1 MERAILTRTIVLGTL
16 VCALASHAQEPM
28 GPEQQ
33 VNTYTSNDQ
42 RSPQVATM
50 SDGKIVV
57 AWRSDGSTGTD
68 SQGVSAQYR
77 RFTTAG
83 VPFGPEL
90 QANEQTPHYQWPT
103 RLLPMDDGDWTL
115 VWGTSISSPDSPY
128 GSGSARR
135 FAADGIPLTSEFVVA
150 DVSAYAG
157 APAAAGR
164 ASGAFV
170 VARTLDYD
178 EIEVSRFSAGG
189 SGIGSL
195 LLTRAGHALSS
206 PGVSMAPGGEFVVA
220 WRDES
225 GTYSAYA
232 SDIRFRRFHPTG
244 APAGEAVDVTGP
256 DSEGLRYATRLARRA
271 DGAFL
276 VVWVEESSEDADDS
290 GSSIQGRLYGPTGI
304 PLGERFQVNDRT
316 PGDQLEPEA
325 AAAPDGTFA
334 VAWTDDSGEVPGAGD
349 GSESGIRA
357 RQLGQNG
364 TPNSSSFAVNALTIG
379 SQTGPSIA
387 VDSSGNFLIAWT
399 SAGSLGGDSSGTSVQ
414 LRKFRPA
421 LFADGFESGDTSR
434 WTDGSGEG

>member
-1 MERAILTRTIVLGTL
+1 
-16 VCALASHAQEPM
+16 M

-33 VNTYTSNDQ
+33 INTYTSNDQ
-42 RSPQVATM
+42 RMPRVATM
-50 SDGKIVV
+50 SDGKFVV
-57 AWRSDGSTGTD
+57 AWGSHGSTGTD

-77 RFTTAG
+77 RFTAAG

-103 RLLPMDDGDWTL
+103 SLLPMDDGDWTL

-128 GSGSARR
+128 GSGGARR
-135 FAADGIPLTSEFVVA
+135 FAADGSPLTSEFVVA

-157 APAAAGR
+157 APAASGR

-178 EIEVSRFSAGG
+178 EIEVSRLSAGG
-189 SGIGSL
+189 SGVGSFV
-195 LLTRAGHALSS
+195 LTRAGHALSS
-206 PGVSMAPGGEFVVA
+206 PSVSMVPSGEFVVA

-232 SDIRFRRFHPTG
+232 SDIRLRRFHPTG
-244 APAGEAVDVTGP
+244 APAGEVVDVTGP
-256 DSEGLRYATRLARRA
+256 DSEGLRHATRLARRA
-271 DGAFL
+271 DGSFL
-276 VVWVEESSEDADDS
+276 VVWVEESSEDEDDS
-290 GSSIQGRLYGPTGI
+290 GSSIQGRLFGATGV
-304 PLGERFQVNDRT
+304 PLGGRIQVNDRT
-316 PGDQLEPEA
+316 PGDQIEPGV

-334 VAWTDDSGEVPGAGD
+334 VAWTDDPGEVPGAGD

-357 RQLGQNG
+357 RHLGPDG
-364 TPNSSSFAVNALTIG
+364 TPRSSSFAVNASTTG
-379 SQTGPSIA
+379 SQVDPSIA
-387 VDSSGNFLIAWT
+387 VDSGGDFLIAWT

-414 LRKFRPA
+414 LRRFRPA

-434 WTDGSGEG
+434 WISGSG